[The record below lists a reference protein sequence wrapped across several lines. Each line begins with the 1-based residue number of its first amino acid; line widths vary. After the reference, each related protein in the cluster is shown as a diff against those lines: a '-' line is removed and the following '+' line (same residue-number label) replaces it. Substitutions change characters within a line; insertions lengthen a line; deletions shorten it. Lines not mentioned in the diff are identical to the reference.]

1 METVPQHVVVVVD
14 AGLPRGVLADTVA
27 AISIGLGAA
36 SPISGGEPLEDCDHQ
51 QVHAVSERGVPVLG
65 AGQSVLGNALRGAL
79 PTPGGGVVA
88 PFPVFARRIRTF
100 EEYRDSLT
108 ERHLKDEP
116 LAGLGLIG
124 PERWVRSSTGSL
136 GLLH

>member
-79 PTPGGGVVA
+79 PTPGGRGRRALPSVRPEDPHLRGV
-88 PFPVFARRIRTF
+88 P
-100 EEYRDSLT
+100 
-108 ERHLKDEP
+108 
-116 LAGLGLIG
+116 GLPDGT
-124 PERWVRSSTGSL
+124 SSEG
-136 GLLH
+136 

>member
-1 METVPQHVVVVVD
+1 M
-14 AGLPRGVLADTVA
+14 
-27 AISIGLGAA
+27 
-36 SPISGGEPLEDCDHQ
+36 
-51 QVHAVSERGVPVLG
+51 
-65 AGQSVLGNALRGAL
+65 
-79 PTPGGGVVA
+79 
-88 PFPVFARRIRTF
+88 FARRIRTF